1 VIPVLAAAG
10 VLGTARPEITKL
22 EITSWRL
29 GMNSEISRRDALR
42 LGAVAAGGLAA
53 SGVLAA
59 CGGSGVPGNGGAG
72 GNGRSGG
79 SGGSGGGNLVF
90 LSDQL
95 STTEETATM
104 RTQILSGFTGGGV
117 SFTSFS
123 SATQF
128 IDQVVA
134 QAKAGAGNVD
144 LIGGL
149 QGDFVSLAAQ
159 IPLRD
164 MSDVVSELAGQD
176 IPQPY
181 LELAKIKGAY
191 RFVPW
196 ITATYLMVANK
207 KALQYLPSGANVN
220 SLTYDQLLAWGQEL
234 KAKTGQP
241 QIGLPASPDGLIKRF
256 FQGYAYPSFT
266 GGLNTTF
273 KSPAAVSMWTW
284 FKELWAV
291 TNPQSPTYAFMQ
303 EPLLSGEVMVAWDH
317 AVRLIDALKNEP
329 DQFVVFPAPSGPK
342 GLGYEPVLGGL
353 AIPTSSKRVNEAK
366 SLISYLL
373 QPKTEST
380 MLSAEAWF
388 PPTGT
393 TALPSGL
400 PTGVSN
406 EAKAIVATTSAPGAI
421 ASQLPIGL
429 GAQSST
435 YDKVFVDTFTA
446 IALNNAPIASTLN
459 SQAGTLQSLLQSAGA
474 ACWKPDPL
482 SSGVCQVG

>member
-1 VIPVLAAAG
+1 MRGEL
-10 VLGTARPEITKL
+10 
-22 EITSWRL
+22 
-29 GMNSEISRRDALR
+29 SRRELLR
-42 LGAVAAGGLAA
+42 LGAVTAGGAAAAGALT
-53 SGVLAA
+53 A
-59 CGGSGVPGNGGAG
+59 CGGSGVPNKGA
-72 GNGRSGG
+72 SGG
-79 SGGSGGGNLVF
+79 GSGGNLVF

-104 RTQILSGFTGGGV
+104 RTQILSGFSGGGV
-117 SFTSFS
+117 SFTSFA
-123 SATQF
+123 SATPF
-128 IDQVVA
+128 IDNVVA
-134 QAKAGAGNVD
+134 QAKAGAGKVD

-164 MSDVVSELAGQD
+164 MGDVIGELSGQD
-176 IPQPY
+176 IPPTY

-196 ITATYLMVANK
+196 ITATYLMAANK
-207 KALQYLPSGANVN
+207 KALPYLPAGASVN
-220 SLTYDQLLAWGQEL
+220 SLTYDQLLAWGKNL
-234 KAKTGQP
+234 KQKTGQP
-241 QIGLPASPDGLIKRF
+241 QIGLPASPNGLIKRF

-317 AVRLIDALKNEP
+317 AVRLTDALKNQP
-329 DQFVVFPAPSGPK
+329 DQFVVFPAPRGPK

-353 AIPTSSKRVNEAK
+353 AIPASSKNTGRAK
-366 SLISYLL
+366 QLISYLM
-373 QPKTEST
+373 QSKTQST
-380 MLSAEAWF
+380 MLSAETWF
-388 PPTGT
+388 PPAGG
-393 TALPSGL
+393 TALPSGV
-400 PTGVSN
+400 PPGVRA
-406 EAKAIVATTSAPGAI
+406 EAKAILATTGAPGAI

-429 GAQSST
+429 GAQSTT

-446 IALNNAPIASTLN
+446 IALNNASIPRTLN
-459 SQAGTLQSLLQSAGA
+459 SQAATLQSILQQAGA
-474 ACWKPDPL
+474 ACWKPDPPG
-482 SSGVCQVG
+482 SGVCQVG